1 MDKFLKERFQ
11 AKNYD
16 SHKRKPITLV
26 VGWILSLYSWQI
38 NNYIL

>member
-1 MDKFLKERFQ
+1 MTKEQKFLKEMDKFLKERFQ

-26 VGWILSLYSWQI
+26 VG
-38 NNYIL
+38 